1 MKSLNTLNKTEC
13 KKLLAKHKINTIE
26 DVDKFQEKFLKLHDD
41 YVQINKCY
49 GKAKTAQSK
58 TCKEVLKK
66 HMITSA
72 KKYES
77 FIKKYEK
84 MMHDADI
91 ALECFI
97 KIKLM

>member
-1 MKSLNTLNKTEC
+1 MKNLNSLNKTEC
-13 KKLLAKHKINTIE
+13 KKLLTKHKINTLE

-41 YVQINKCY
+41 YLNINKCY
-49 GKAKTAQSK
+49 GKKKTAQSK

-66 HMITSA
+66 HGITDA

-77 FIKKYEK
+77 FVKKYER
-84 MMHDADI
+84 MMTDADI